1 LTGGATATRDAQ
13 APAQLV
19 SPPAVHELENAVI
32 LLTGAT
38 GAIGNE
44 LLSQLT
50 GRAHVAVLTRA
61 KTTAHA
67 LPTPLTS
74 ARGGVVIGD
83 LADPSLAAIL
93 RSKLPRDVTH
103 VIHAAA
109 DVRWN
114 APAHVA
120 NEINVEGTRRVVRYA
135 EDLPKLKRFCYLS
148 TAYVCGTRA
157 EHISELDPRPASFN
171 NAYEASKAAAE
182 EILETSMAN
191 ALVVRPSL
199 VLGAAASGQIARFN
213 GLYPLLSGWNRGG
226 LPVVIGKQDA
236 PIDTVPV
243 DWVARTIIS
252 LMDVGASGPVH
263 ITAGNR
269 APNLA
274 ELTMALGAAINMV
287 RLIAG
292 RSQLPALSIID
303 PDQYAR
309 LHDPLVER
317 SVTRR
322 QRTILDAFRH
332 YEPYLKVQRTF
343 STLRSRQCLRDR
355 YEAPPPLAEF
365 IAPVVRYWWERLGEL
380 QRDGSLAP

>member
-1 LTGGATATRDAQ
+1 VSS
-13 APAQLV
+13 PAE
-19 SPPAVHELENAVI
+19 HELENAVI

-50 GRAHVAVLTRA
+50 GRAHVTVLARA
-61 KTTAHA
+61 KTTGHA
-67 LPTPLTS
+67 PPTPLTS
-74 ARGGVVIGD
+74 ARGGVVVGD

-93 RSKLPRDVTH
+93 KSKLPRDLTH

-114 APAHVA
+114 APAHIA
-120 NEINVEGTRRVVRYA
+120 NEINVEGTRRIVRYA
-135 EDLPKLKRFCYLS
+135 EHLPGLKRFCYLS
-148 TAYVCGTRA
+148 TAYVCGVRT

-182 EILETSMAN
+182 KIVETSIAN
-191 ALVVRPSL
+191 ALVIRPSL

-226 LPVVIGKQDA
+226 LHVVIGKQDA
-236 PIDTVPV
+236 LIDTVPV

-269 APNLA
+269 APKLA
-274 ELTMALGAAINMV
+274 ELTMGLGAAINMM

-292 RSQLPALSIID
+292 RSPLPALNIID

-317 SVTRR
+317 SVTLR

-332 YEPYLKVQRTF
+332 YAPYLKVARTF
-343 STLRSRQCLRDR
+343 STVRTRQCLRDR
-355 YEAPPPLAEF
+355 YEAPPPLVEF
-365 IAPVVRYWWERLGEL
+365 IAPVVRFWWERLGEL
-380 QRDGSLAP
+380 QRDGSLAL